1 MKKIIVVGAGHA
13 GLEAAFICAQMG
25 CKTYLIVLDE
35 KYVGNCPCN
44 PSIGGPAKGIVT
56 REIDALGGMQA
67 KAADACQLQMK
78 LLNNSKGPGVQA
90 LRAQIDKVAYQKW
103 FINEIKKNKNIEL
116 ISAEVTGILVKNK
129 TAYGVVLNSN
139 KKLLADAVILT
150 TGTYMESVTHQ
161 GNKKAKEGPSGF
173 KYSHGLSKNLIDL
186 GFKTIRL
193 KTGTPPRIHKGSIDY
208 SKTQLEPGTDAKLAF
223 SDSTNKFVSIKKQLP
238 CYLIYTNDRTHKI
251 IKKNINDSAMYGGHI
266 SGVGPRYCPSIEDKI
281 MRFIDKERHSL
292 FIEPE
297 SKKLDSM
304 YLGGFS
310 TSFSAA
316 VQDQL
321 IRTLPGLENC
331 KVISYGYAIEY
342 DALDPIQLYP
352 TLETKLIKNLYSAGQ
367 INGTSGYE
375 EAAGQGLMAGINA
388 VLKLKNKDPFILRRD
403 EAYIGVMIDDIV
415 TKGITDP
422 YRLLTSRA
430 EHRLLLRN
438 DNAQERL
445 VEHAKELGL
454 ISNITYKKYLK
465 SQKNICKVIDFLNT
479 KTIGSYSTL
488 RKLTKNT
495 NFTLYQFLKRP
506 EVKLNELLNLI
517 KFNEIKL
524 SDSEILKI
532 EIKVK
537 YEGYINNYLRSLKK
551 IDNFSKIKL
560 PKNFDYK
567 KVLNL
572 SNEAIEKLNK
582 IQPFTL
588 QQASQISGINLPDLV
603 AVKNFLASN
612 NKKTKKYL

>member
-116 ISAEVTGILVKNK
+116 ISAEVTEILVKNK
-129 TAYGVVLNSN
+129 TAYGVVLNNN

-193 KTGTPPRIHKGSIDY
+193 KTGTPPRIHKDSIDY

-238 CYLIYTNDRTHKI
+238 CYLIYTNDKTHKI

-316 VQDQL
+316 IQDQL

-352 TLETKLIKNLYSAGQ
+352 TLETKLINNLYSAGQ

-465 SQKNICKVIDFLNT
+465 SQKNVCKVIDFLKT

>member
-13 GLEAAFICAQMG
+13 GLEAAFICAKMG

-116 ISAEVTGILVKNK
+116 ISAEVTEILVKNK
-129 TAYGVVLNSN
+129 TAYGVILNSN

-193 KTGTPPRIHKGSIDY
+193 KTGTPPRIHKDSIDY
-208 SKTQLEPGTDAKLAF
+208 SKAQLEPGTDAKLAF
-223 SDSTNKFVSIKKQLP
+223 SDSTNKFVSIEKQLP
-238 CYLIYTNDRTHKI
+238 CYLIYTNDKTHKI
-251 IKKNINDSAMYGGHI
+251 IKKNIKDSAMYGGLI
-266 SGVGPRYCPSIEDKI
+266 SGIGPRYCPSIEDKI

-310 TSFSAA
+310 TSFSAEI
-316 VQDQL
+316 QDQL

-352 TLETKLIKNLYSAGQ
+352 TLETKLINNLYSAGQ

-388 VLKLKNKDPFILRRD
+388 VLKLKNKEPFILRRY

-445 VEHAKELGL
+445 IDHAKKLGL
-454 ISNITYKKYLK
+454 ISNIIYKKYLK
-465 SQKNICKVIDFLNT
+465 SQKNVSQVIDFLKT
-479 KTIGSYSTL
+479 KRIGSYLTL
-488 RKLTKNT
+488 RKLTNNT

-517 KFNEIKL
+517 KFNEIEL

-603 AVKNFLASN
+603 AVKNFLESN
-612 NKKTKKYL
+612 NKKAKKYL

>member
-13 GLEAAFICAQMG
+13 GLEAAFICARMG

-193 KTGTPPRIHKGSIDY
+193 KTGTPPRIHKDSIDY

-316 VQDQL
+316 IQDQL

-352 TLETKLIKNLYSAGQ
+352 TLETKLINNLYSAGQ

-445 VEHAKELGL
+445 VEHAKKLGL
-454 ISNITYKKYLK
+454 IWNITYKKYLK
-465 SQKNICKVIDFLNT
+465 SQKNVCKVIDFLKT

>member
-13 GLEAAFICAQMG
+13 GLEAAFICARMG

-316 VQDQL
+316 IQDQL

-352 TLETKLIKNLYSAGQ
+352 TLETKLINNLYSAGQ

-445 VEHAKELGL
+445 VKHAKELGL

-465 SQKNICKVIDFLNT
+465 SQKNIYKVIDFLNT

>member
-1 MKKIIVVGAGHA
+1 MKKVIVVGAGHA
-13 GLEAAFICAQMG
+13 GLEAAFSCAKMG

-90 LRAQIDKVAYQKW
+90 LRAQIDKIKYQKW
-103 FINEIKKNKNIEL
+103 FLSEIKKNKKIEL
-116 ISAEVTGILVKNK
+116 ISAEVTNLLVKKK
-129 TAYGVVLNSN
+129 TVYGVILNNS

-173 KYSHGLSKNLIDL
+173 KYSHGLSQNLIDL
-186 GFKTIRL
+186 GFRTIRL
-193 KTGTPPRIHKGSIDY
+193 KTGTPPRIHKNSIDY

-223 SDSTNKFVSIKKQLP
+223 SDSTNKFISIKKQLP
-238 CYLIYTNDRTHKI
+238 CYLIYTNDKTHKI
-251 IKKNINDSAMYGGHI
+251 IKKNIKDSAMYGGHI
-266 SGVGPRYCPSIEDKI
+266 SGIGPRYCPSIEDKI
-281 MRFIDKERHSL
+281 MRFVDKERHSL

-297 SKKLDSM
+297 SIKLDTM

-310 TSFSAA
+310 TSFSATI
-316 VQDQL
+316 QDKL

-352 TLETKLIKNLYSAGQ
+352 TLETKLINNLYSAGQ

-388 VLKLKNKDPFILRRD
+388 VLKLKKKEPFILKRD

-438 DNAQERL
+438 DNSQERL
-445 VEHAKELGL
+445 ISYAKKLGM
-454 ISNITYKKYLK
+454 ISNSVYTKYLK
-465 SQKNICKVIDFLNT
+465 SKKNISKVIDFLKT
-479 KTIGSYSTL
+479 KRVGNYLPL
-488 RKLTKNT
+488 RKLTNNT

-506 EVKLNELLNLI
+506 EIKLKQLLNLI
-517 KFNEIKL
+517 KFKQIKL

-537 YEGYINNYLRSLKK
+537 YEGYINNYLRSLKNT
-551 IDNFSKIKL
+551 DNFSRIKL

-603 AVKNFLASN
+603 AVKNFLEAK
-612 NKKTKKYL
+612 NKKSKKYF

>member
-13 GLEAAFICAQMG
+13 GLEAAFICARMG

-316 VQDQL
+316 IQDQL

-352 TLETKLIKNLYSAGQ
+352 TLETKLINNLYSAGQ

-465 SQKNICKVIDFLNT
+465 SQKNICKVIDFLKT

>member
-13 GLEAAFICAQMG
+13 GLEAAFICAKMG

-116 ISAEVTGILVKNK
+116 ISAEVTEILVKNK
-129 TAYGVVLNSN
+129 IAYGVILNCN

-193 KTGTPPRIHKGSIDY
+193 KTGTPPRIHKDSIDY
-208 SKTQLEPGTDAKLAF
+208 SKAQLEPGTDAKLAF
-223 SDSTNKFVSIKKQLP
+223 SDSTNKFVSIEKQLP
-238 CYLIYTNDRTHKI
+238 CYLIYTNDKTHKI
-251 IKKNINDSAMYGGHI
+251 IKKNIKDSAMYGGLI
-266 SGVGPRYCPSIEDKI
+266 SGIGPRYCPSIEDKI

-310 TSFSAA
+310 TSFSAEI
-316 VQDQL
+316 QDQL

-352 TLETKLIKNLYSAGQ
+352 TLETKLINNLYSAGQ

-388 VLKLKNKDPFILRRD
+388 VLKLKNKEPFILRRY

-445 VEHAKELGL
+445 IDHAKKLGL
-454 ISNITYKKYLK
+454 ISNIIYKKYLK
-465 SQKNICKVIDFLNT
+465 SQKNVSQVIDFLKT
-479 KTIGSYSTL
+479 KRIGSYLTL
-488 RKLTKNT
+488 RKLTNNT

-506 EVKLNELLNLI
+506 EIKLNELLNLI
-517 KFNEIKL
+517 KFNEIEL

-603 AVKNFLASN
+603 AVKNFLESN
-612 NKKTKKYL
+612 NKKSKKYL

>member
-116 ISAEVTGILVKNK
+116 ISAEVTEILVKNK

-161 GNKKAKEGPSGF
+161 GNIKSKEGPSGF

-193 KTGTPPRIHKGSIDY
+193 KTGTPPRIHKDSIDY

-238 CYLIYTNDRTHKI
+238 CYLIYTNNRTHKI

-316 VQDQL
+316 IQDQL

-352 TLETKLIKNLYSAGQ
+352 TLETKLINNLYSAGQ

-445 VEHAKELGL
+445 VKHAKELGL